1 MSRRP
6 RLGVLLSTVVL
17 SAAAGLF
24 GTATPAQAG
33 LTNLDAPRI
42 SWAYTDSAHPDTTYL
57 NPAGDA
63 PLGAW
68 RDGTNRPHV
77 SRVYATFDVAAVLS
91 KHILSA
97 KLAVPETQATDCAHR
112 QIEVWATTEN
122 ARPTWRNP
130 PRELLKLGT
139 LGPVDQCPTTYPLLD
154 LIDLVNQATAA
165 GVHLPSHVSF
175 EVRLP
180 EALEHRVSVGR
191 RVAAPILYLGYNTP
205 PPAPGPMFNALRP
218 CATGAPYPYLSGLTP
233 ELAAQVHDADPDDAH
248 LTGEFAIWPV
258 DHPDQ
263 RTTITQQF
271 MSNGRVDGV
280 TPPADAL
287 ADNTTYAWQARVN
300 DGTDDS
306 PWSQTCYFTTDAT
319 APANAPAVTSPNYPS
334 HLTRYPGGD
343 PIVYN
348 LAPNGADD
356 VYGYQYSW
364 NGVFSGFGANIGPDG
379 VPEFIDPFSMP
390 GVVHADQVGSGA
402 TLTLSPPNSGFVTL
416 SVRSFDRAFN
426 LSPVTSY
433 RVIVANTA
441 PSVTGPTDP
450 VIGVPFQV
458 TFTPGPNTGTIT
470 DYVYT
475 VNGGAEHTVPAA
487 PDGTAS
493 VEVTADQPGAF
504 EIDVYSRSTNG
515 WVSPAGHG
523 LWSATTAP
531 SST

>member
-1 MSRRP
+1 M
-6 RLGVLLSTVVL
+6 STVVL
-17 SAAAGLF
+17 SAVAGLF
-24 GTATPAQAG
+24 GTATPARAG
-33 LTNLDAPRI
+33 QTNLDAPRI

-57 NPAGDA
+57 NPTGNA

-68 RDGTNRPHV
+68 RDANNRLHV

-112 QIEVWATTEN
+112 QIEVWATAEK
-122 ARPTWRNP
+122 AQPTWRNP
-130 PRELLKLGT
+130 PRELVKLGT
-139 LGPVDQCPTTYPLLD
+139 LGPVGQCPANYPLLD
-154 LIDLVNQATAA
+154 LVDLVNRAVAA
-165 GVHLPSHVSF
+165 GIKLPSHVSF

-180 EALEHRVSVGR
+180 GAFEHQVSLGR
-191 RVAAPILYLGYNTP
+191 RIDAPILYLGYNTR
-205 PPAPGPMFNALRP
+205 PPAPGPLFNGLRP
-218 CATGAPYPYLSGLTP
+218 CATGAPYPYLNSLTP
-233 ELAAQVHDADPDDAH
+233 VLGAQVHDADPDDAR

-258 DHPDQ
+258 DRPDQ
-263 RTTITQQF
+263 RTTVTQQS
-271 MSNGRVDGV
+271 MQNGHVESV

-319 APANAPAVTSPNYPS
+319 APANAPTVNSPNYPS
-334 HLTRYPGGD
+334 NTTRYPGGD

-348 LAPNGADD
+348 LGPNGVDD

-364 NGVFSGFGANIGPDG
+364 NGVFSVFGAYIGPYG
-379 VPEFIDPFSMP
+379 VPEFADPFSTP
-390 GVVHADQVGSGA
+390 GVVHADQAGGGA
-402 TLTLSPPNSGFVTL
+402 TLTVSPPNSGFVIL

-433 RVIVANTA
+433 RLIIANTA
-441 PSVTGPTDP
+441 PSVNGPADP

-458 TFTPGPNTGTIT
+458 DFTPGPNTGAIT

-475 VNGGAEHTVPAA
+475 VNGGAEQTVPAT
-487 PDGTAS
+487 PNGTAS
-493 VEVTADQPGAF
+493 VEVTADRAGSFQI
-504 EIDVYSRSTNG
+504 EVRSRSANG
-515 WVSPAGHG
+515 WVSPKGQRF
-523 LWSATTAP
+523 WSVTTAP
-531 SST
+531 AVTSDITVNVS